1 MLKLL
6 VVLQFFFFFI
16 YLFVFVDEMP
26 NQLYSYLQESFFS
39 IFCRSFVRF
48 FSDVKLHW
56 QK

>member
-6 VVLQFFFFFI
+6 VILQFFFFI

-39 IFCRSFVRF
+39 IFCRSFIRS